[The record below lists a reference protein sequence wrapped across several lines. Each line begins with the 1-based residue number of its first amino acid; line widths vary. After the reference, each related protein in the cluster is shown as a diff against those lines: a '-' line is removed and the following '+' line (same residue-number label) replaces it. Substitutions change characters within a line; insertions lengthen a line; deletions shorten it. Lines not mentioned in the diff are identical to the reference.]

1 MTGPRDPEQHTII
14 ALVQDRPGVLT
25 RVASMFRR
33 RGFNIAS
40 LAVGHSETPGLSRMT
55 FVVNGDEATVSQ
67 VTKQLDKLIDV
78 IKVWDIS
85 GRENVAR
92 ELALLK
98 VSAAAYETRA
108 EIIQLANLFRA
119 EIIDVG
125 PASMVVEISAPPE
138 KIDAL
143 QNMLKPFGILEMG
156 RTGIV
161 AMVRGAHNAMMA
173 DFPPVAAPAPVSVNA
188 NANAAANGHAAA
200 NSSTNSVGKDKE
212 NANGGTDNAG
222 KDNAN
227 NAAAGRRARSYV

>member
-108 EIIQLANLFRA
+108 EIIQLAGLFRA

-173 DFPPVAAPAPVSVNA
+173 DFPPVAAPVSSVNP
-188 NANAAANGHAAA
+188 AANGHAAA
-200 NSSTNSVGKDKE
+200 ANTVGSNNANSGTDDSDKE
-212 NANGGTDNAG
+212 T
-222 KDNAN
+222 AN
-227 NAAAGRRARSYV
+227 NASEGSRARSYV